1 MSNGY
6 TFAAGEGDWR
16 DRVSSGFKIYKLL
29 VDGPWPSRET
39 LIGDAREE
47 SRFRGAARALRHA
60 ARTHHVDIDCK
71 YYSPNIFHLRSR
83 LLLPNA
89 PYFPVVV
96 FVWQVSGVPNEQSKN
111 ISE

>member
-1 MSNGY
+1 MSNGN

-16 DRVSSGFKIYKLL
+16 DRGSSGFKIYKLL

-47 SRFRGAARALRHA
+47 SRFCGAARALRHA

-71 YYSPNIFHLRSR
+71 SQYISFAFETLVAKRSVFPRRRLRLES
-83 LLLPNA
+83 LGCA
-89 PYFPVVV
+89 
-96 FVWQVSGVPNEQSKN
+96 K
-111 ISE
+111 